1 LLLQNHRALLLDH
14 LLFKDSP
21 FFQVL
26 GSHAHAFLLFLCHL
40 LWHCAVPV
48 CIYLTKNPITD
59 PPPPL
64 SPHKHPPLALTDNFF
79 LPLIALFPP
88 FSAGTVNNMYRLFLV
103 AAIVASGVA
112 DLSKESIE
120 QETQT
125 EEARVQTRLNALQAE
140 SVQEL
145 VYLKEQ
151 KESKLKLL
159 DQVKQ
164 LQLEKYKSDEA
175 LKTTQQQL
183 QQQNDEGIKAKTEI
197 TAAKAMIEQ
206 QKKELNLLQTS
217 NANLQQVNAETLAT
231 GQNIARMIKEDLPL
245 PTTASS
251 LLDEGNGA
259 ATTAVLLSNIQSSL
273 TSMHERKVQQA
284 AEKKRLAAKKVE
296 QETHVDH
303 RSAEERDMES
313 FAGRLENLDES
324 LPLMAQLGL
333 ED

>member
-1 LLLQNHRALLLDH
+1 
-14 LLFKDSP
+14 
-21 FFQVL
+21 
-26 GSHAHAFLLFLCHL
+26 
-40 LWHCAVPV
+40 
-48 CIYLTKNPITD
+48 
-59 PPPPL
+59 
-64 SPHKHPPLALTDNFF
+64 
-79 LPLIALFPP
+79 
-88 FSAGTVNNMYRLFLV
+88 MYRLLLV
-103 AAIVASGVA
+103 AATVASVFA

-175 LKTTQQQL
+175 LKTVQEQL
-183 QQQNDEGIKAKTEI
+183 QRQNDEGNKAKTEI

-217 NANLQQVNAETLAT
+217 NANMQQVNAEALAT
-231 GQNIARMIKEDLPL
+231 GQNIARMIKEDLPV
-245 PTTASS
+245 ASAS
-251 LLDEGNGA
+251 ALLDEGNGA
-259 ATTAVLLSNIQSSL
+259 ATSNVLLSNIQSSL

-284 AEKKRLAAKKVE
+284 AEKKRLAAKKLE
-296 QETHVDH
+296 KEKHVDR

>member
-1 LLLQNHRALLLDH
+1 
-14 LLFKDSP
+14 
-21 FFQVL
+21 
-26 GSHAHAFLLFLCHL
+26 
-40 LWHCAVPV
+40 
-48 CIYLTKNPITD
+48 
-59 PPPPL
+59 
-64 SPHKHPPLALTDNFF
+64 LALTDNFF

-88 FSAGTVNNMYRLFLV
+88 FSAGTANNMYRLFLV

-217 NANLQQVNAETLAT
+217 NANLQQVNAEALAT